1 MLPSSGQ
8 IESCSNKNKV
18 NQITKTMFKTW
29 NQSFLEFDKHKE
41 GLKTIT
47 CGPYVAPDL
56 FLYGSQ
62 AKNVARNV

>member
-1 MLPSSGQ
+1 
-8 IESCSNKNKV
+8 
-18 NQITKTMFKTW
+18 MFKTW

-62 AKNVARNV
+62 AKNVARNVWKIIKILWMWIFFT

>member
-1 MLPSSGQ
+1 
-8 IESCSNKNKV
+8 
-18 NQITKTMFKTW
+18 MFKTW
-29 NQSFLEFDKHKE
+29 NQSFLEFDKHFHNKE

-62 AKNVARNV
+62 AKNVARKVWKIIKILWMWIFFI